1 MPDPKLMEAAVQA
14 YFEGFRKHDLD
25 IIISLFADDAT
36 AEDPVGTPRHEGIQ
50 AVRAFYAQSIA
61 TGAVLEPQGSTRIA
75 ADYAAFAF
83 HAVVP
88 DMGHVEVID
97 TFRFNEAG
105 KIIEMRAFFGPGNV
119 KMGA

>member
-1 MPDPKLMEAAVQA
+1 MPEPKQMEAAVQA

-25 IIISLFADDAT
+25 IIIALFADNAT
-36 AEDPVGTPRHEGIQ
+36 AEDPVGTPRHEGIE

-61 TGAVLEPQGSTRIA
+61 TGAVLEQQGPTRIA
-75 ADYAAFAF
+75 DAYAAFAF

-88 DMGHVEVID
+88 GMGHVEVID

-105 KIIEMRAFFGPGNV
+105 KVIEMRAFFGPGNV